1 MDALN
6 PPGARERVFIGWD
19 VGGWNCDRNRGSRD
33 APVVL
38 DAAGETLGRPW
49 RGNLRTTINAAN
61 SASEFVAAI
70 LSLCQVS
77 GPDEPAQATIAIDAP
92 LAFPEGL
99 MRMLTAGETVDSL
112 ESSFENPYLYR
123 FTERRL
129 VSERIRLLSS
139 VKDMIG
145 SQATKAMHVVARF
158 FPEQT
163 RLGVWT
169 DTRCRHAIEAYP
181 RLCRSRPS
189 PALEQAVTAW
199 QQPVSDVSDARVCA
213 FIAHELVLSPENL
226 EAPVPQAPPSEGWI
240 WATIRHLRQ
249 HRFRWE
255 ARPGR
260 DRRDDSVCARSPFAD
275 DVKT

>member
-6 PPGARERVFIGWD
+6 SPVARDPVFIGWD
-19 VGGWNCDRNRGSRD
+19 VGGWNCDRNRDSRD
-33 APVVL
+33 ALVVL
-38 DAAGETLGRPW
+38 DAAGETLGRAW

-77 GPDEPAQATIAIDAP
+77 GLDEPAQATIAIDAP

-99 MRMLTAGETVDSL
+99 MRLLTVGETLDSL
-112 ESSFENPYLYR
+112 ESSSENPYLYR

-129 VSERIRLLSS
+129 VTEGFRPLSS

-158 FPEQT
+158 FPEQS
-163 RLGVWT
+163 RPGVWT
-169 DTRCRHAIEAYP
+169 DTRSLYALETYP

-189 PALEQAVTAW
+189 PALESAVTAW
-199 QQPVSDVSDARVCA
+199 QEPVSDVSDARVCA
-213 FIAHELVLSPENL
+213 FIAREFVLSPESL

-240 WATIRHLRQ
+240 WAPIRRGLL
-249 HRFRWE
+249 
-255 ARPGR
+255 
-260 DRRDDSVCARSPFAD
+260 D
-275 DVKT
+275 